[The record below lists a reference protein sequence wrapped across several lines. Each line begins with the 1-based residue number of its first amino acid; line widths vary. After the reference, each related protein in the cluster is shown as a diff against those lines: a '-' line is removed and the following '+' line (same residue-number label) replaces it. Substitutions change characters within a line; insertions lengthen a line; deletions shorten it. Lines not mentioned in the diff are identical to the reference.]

1 MTDFER
7 EAYHNEIDFLQSE
20 VDRYRQQNKQ
30 LMEFIFKLKSKNRN
44 GM

>member
-30 LMEFIFKLKSKNRN
+30 LMEFIFKLKSKTK
-44 GM
+44 